1 MTVKDRAVRGVMTA
15 GVVGFVASPRLR
27 ANPYWL
33 YRAAHRLDPS
43 HKSVIGVL
51 LLTTHA
57 EVATCLR
64 DPRLG
69 NDEDLA
75 DVSTLNLGVF
85 KRLLGRGEPE
95 LGLYGQLLDRTM
107 LFRDAPDHTRLRS
120 LVAKAFTARRVEELG
135 GRIQEIVDEILDEAA
150 RNGRMDVMRELAY
163 PLPARVICELLGVP
177 AEDRDLVI
185 AHAPALAVG
194 IDPGPMR
201 PAGVMAKADEATAI
215 LADYLRGLIAERR
228 AAPRDDLLSALI
240 EAEEEGDTLTEDEL
254 IATILLLLI
263 AGHETTANL
272 IGNALV
278 ALFKHGDQLDRWRS
292 DDSLDKTAIEEL
304 LRFDSPVQMTMRI
317 VLEDATIA
325 KHDMPKGSFMVL
337 CIGAAN
343 HDRTVFAEPTKL
355 DLART
360 PNPHLS
366 FGGGAHFCIGAP
378 LARLE
383 ARIALTSLIRRF
395 PDMKLV
401 PRSAVRRKSFTI
413 RGYSKLEV
421 VLLAG
426 HVIRPD
432 REAAK
437 PRHADHAR
445 STRAHERDGVRRHD
459 PVSGRATRG
468 Q

>member
-1 MTVKDRAVRGVMTA
+1 MTVKDRTIRGLMTA
-15 GVVGFVASPRLR
+15 GVVGFTASPRLR

-57 EVATCLR
+57 EVAACLR

-75 DVSTLNLGVF
+75 DVSTLNLGIF
-85 KRLLGRGEPE
+85 KRFLGRGEPE

-107 LFRDAPDHTRLRS
+107 LFRDAPDHTRLRA
-120 LVAKAFTARRVEELG
+120 LVAKAFTARRVEELS
-135 GRIQEIVDEILDEAA
+135 GRIQEVVDEILDDAA
-150 RNGRMDVMRELAY
+150 PRGRMDVMRELAY

-185 AHAPALAVG
+185 AKAPALAIG

-201 PAGVMAKADEATAI
+201 PAGVMAAADEAAAI
-215 LADYLRGLIAERR
+215 LAGYLKGLIAERR

-240 EAEEEGDTLTEDEL
+240 QAEEQGDSLSEDEL

-272 IGNALV
+272 IGNALI
-278 ALFKHGDQLDRWRS
+278 ALFKNRAELDRWRE
-292 DDSLDKTAIEEL
+292 DESLDRSAIEEL

-317 VLEDATIA
+317 VLEDMTVA
-325 KHDMPKGSFMVL
+325 KHDMSKGSFIVL
-337 CIGAAN
+337 CVGAAN
-343 HDRTVFAEPTKL
+343 HDRTVFAEPAKL
-355 DLART
+355 DLARN

-395 PDMKLV
+395 PKLNVV
-401 PRSAVRRKSFTI
+401 PRGAVRRKSFTI

-421 VLLAG
+421 TVGSDAS
-426 HVIRPD
+426 
-432 REAAK
+432 
-437 PRHADHAR
+437 R
-445 STRAHERDGVRRHD
+445 SQAQPSKWR
-459 PVSGRATRG
+459 
-468 Q
+468 